1 MIKFDKK
8 AMNRFNQIPDDIK
21 SKLLSNVYCSKC
33 KDTVK
38 IVDFEATMDKD
49 DLILKGKCEKCSGN
63 VARLIEG

>member
-8 AMNRFNQIPDDIK
+8 AMNKFNQIPDDIK

-33 KDTVK
+33 ADMVK
-38 IVDFEATMDKD
+38 IADFEATMDKD
-49 DLILKGKCEKCSGN
+49 DLILKGKCEKCSSN

>member
-8 AMNRFNQIPDDIK
+8 AMQKFNQIPDDIK
-21 SKLLSNVYCSKC
+21 AKILSNVYCSNC

-38 IVDFEATMDKD
+38 IVEFEASMDGD
-49 DLILKGKCEKCSGN
+49 DLILQGKCENCSGK

>member
-8 AMNRFNQIPDDIK
+8 AMNRFNQIPDDMK